1 MKIRICL
8 VTLVAIAIIVC
19 LVMFF
24 EQRGSRT
31 ADVFDG
37 VLVWSEDTGKYFI

>member
-1 MKIRICL
+1 MKFKICL
-8 VTLVAIAIIVC
+8 AAVAAIGIIIF

-37 VLVWSEDTGKYFI
+37 VLVWSEDVGKYLI